1 MTNFAVFIPIIGQ
14 IIFPTPT
21 PAPEGFAIYTPPP
34 IIRTIRPRAYA
45 TKDLEFDPYSCISFL
60 KYKSGISQS
69 TPVGNAWD
77 LRPNTKTPKVGA
89 WVLTY
94 EGPGHA
100 AYLLNWSDNHYT
112 VEDYNFISGQ
122 KTVRTLDRNSPVIKG
137 LFLPEPGLSVIKT
150 EDE

>member
-34 IIRTIRPRAYA
+34 IIRQIKPRTYA
-45 TKDLEFDPYSCISFL
+45 VKDLGFNPCSCISFL
-60 KYKSGISQS
+60 KYKSGISQDV
-69 TPVGNAWD
+69 PIGNAWD
-77 LRPNTKTPKVGA
+77 IRPNTKTPKVGA

-94 EGPGHA
+94 EGQGHA
-100 AYLLNWSDNHYT
+100 ALLINWSEEHYT
-112 VEDYNFISGQ
+112 VEDFNFISCA
-122 KTVRTLDRNSPVIKG
+122 KSVRTLNRNSPVIKG